1 MIVLIIILILIA
13 IVAIVCIKSW
23 LFRIEL
29 TKHFAKNNVI
39 VFGAKGCGK
48 DLLFQKI
55 IKVRKQEYYSNLSY
69 GYKYNEFE
77 MKDLL
82 LDDNTFDNFI
92 QGEVKPCKE
101 EDFPFENKDI
111 YISEGGIL
119 LPSTYDIKLW
129 KMYPS
134 FPISYALSRHLWNN
148 NIHYNSQNLER
159 AWKALR
165 EQADYFIWCRG
176 CIKLPFLIIIRC
188 ISYDKYQSALNH
200 TLPMPSSLFNKT
212 TRALK
217 AQFDATNGR
226 IKKGLVFVWK
236 PTIKYDTRYFKQ
248 VVFGKT
254 EIVDAK
260 SIESDNKTT
269 D

>member
-1 MIVLIIILILIA
+1 MIYLILILIGLA
-13 IVAIVCIKSW
+13 ILAIICLKSF
-23 LFRIEL
+23 LFRLNL

-48 DLLFQKI
+48 DLLFQKM
-55 IKVRKQEYYSNLSY
+55 IKVRKQEYYSNISY
-69 GYKYNEFE
+69 GYKYNPFE

-82 LDDNTFDNFI
+82 LGDNTFDNFV
-92 QGEVKPCKE
+92 QGNVTKCNE
-101 EDFPFENKDI
+101 EDYPFENKDI

-119 LPSTYDIKLW
+119 LPSTYDTKLW
-129 KMYPS
+129 KVYPS

-165 EQADYFIWCRG
+165 EQADFFIWCRG
-176 CIKLPFLIIIRC
+176 VIHLPGLLIIKC

-200 TLPMPSSLFNKT
+200 TLPMPTGFFNKT

-217 AQFDATNGR
+217 AQFDATNGE

-236 PTIKYDTRYFKQ
+236 NTIKYDTRYFKG
-248 VVFGKT
+248 VVFGKN
-254 EIVDAK
+254 EILDANL
-260 SIESDNKTT
+260 IESNNQSK
-269 D
+269 